1 MSHDSL
7 TTRLR
12 QQSRGT
18 GLATAF
24 VMALTMLLC
33 LGGGIVIYA
42 QLDPFTRDFVSA
54 SVTVTPERVAQAQ
67 TGADTTAQPT
77 AAPAQDAEPTA
88 IDADA
93 QDIAPNDF
101 VATHISNDEDAVN
114 FREGPS
120 SETTRLAEL
129 APGTEL
135 KETGA
140 TDTDVNG
147 ILWREFETADGL
159 VGWIRDVDAI
169 PV

>member
-24 VMALTMLLC
+24 VMAMTMFLC
-33 LGGGIVIYA
+33 LGGGIVIYG

-54 SVTVTPERVAQAQ
+54 SVTVTPEQVAQAQ
-67 TGADTTAQPT
+67 AGSDAPQSTAGAGLTV
-77 AAPAQDAEPTA
+77 EPTPTEA
-88 IDADA
+88 G
-93 QDIAPNDF
+93 QSDIAPSGF
-101 VATHISNDEDAVN
+101 VATHTSNETDPVN

-120 SETTRLAEL
+120 SETNRLSEL
-129 APGTEL
+129 SPGTEL
-135 KETGA
+135 RETGA
-140 TDTDVNG
+140 TETDVNG
-147 ILWREFETADGL
+147 TLWRQFETADGL